1 MVGPFSL
8 EPLRGGCYP
17 GPMNLVTNLR
27 PLAGK
32 VRRLVSPYPRL
43 IPAQDYWAIRRLPP
57 FVSGSARVLGQDVR
71 FSCREGFLH
80 SVQEIFVDEVYL
92 FKAASDA
99 PRIIDAGANIGLSVL
114 YFKHLYP
121 KCRLTAFEPDPAIFK
136 LLQANVGALPG
147 VELHEAAAWTE
158 DTTLT
163 FYPTGS
169 LAGSTEVD
177 FTAKGEAIRIKAERL
192 RDEIAKGP
200 VDFLK
205 IDIEGAENQV
215 LFDIAD
221 QLGSVDHLFLEY
233 HSNPEKPQ
241 LLGEMLTVVKDAG
254 FRYFINGAHAPWRP
268 YMDTVES
275 GFDLQLNISCKRA

>member
-1 MVGPFSL
+1 
-8 EPLRGGCYP
+8 
-17 GPMNLVTNLR
+17 MNLVKNLR

-32 VRRLVSPYPRL
+32 ARRMVSPFPRLV
-43 IPAQDYWAIRRLPP
+43 PAQDYWAIRRLAP
-57 FVSGSARVLGQDVR
+57 FVPGTARLLGQDIR
-71 FSCREGFLH
+71 FSCRAGFIH

-92 FKAASDA
+92 FKAASDT

-121 KCRLTAFEPDPAIFK
+121 KCRLTAYEPDPEIFA
-136 LLQANVGALPG
+136 LLEANVGALPN

-158 DTTLT
+158 DTVLT

-177 FTAKGEAIRIKAERL
+177 FTDKGEAISIKAERL

-221 QLGSVDHLFLEY
+221 QLDSVDHLFLEY

-241 LLGEMLTVVKDAG
+241 LLGELLNIVKQAG

-268 YMDTVES
+268 YMDTVRT
-275 GFDLQLNISCKRA
+275 GFDLQLNISCKRG